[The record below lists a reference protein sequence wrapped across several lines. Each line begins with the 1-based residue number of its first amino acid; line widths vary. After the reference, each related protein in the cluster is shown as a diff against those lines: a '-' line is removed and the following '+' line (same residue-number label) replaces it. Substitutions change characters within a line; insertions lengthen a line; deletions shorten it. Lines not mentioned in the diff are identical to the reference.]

1 VVLPYL
7 SCVKNRVCLSHGV
20 QVIGATWRVSTR
32 IVAGVGD
39 LVQRTGGSQAQV
51 RYSVAGRSRGQVI
64 LCVVCTVHTEMR
76 SVGFLVWPQNQNRRF
91 LLVWPQN
98 RWLQVSQFGP

>member
-39 LVQRTGGSQAQV
+39 LV
-51 RYSVAGRSRGQVI
+51 
-64 LCVVCTVHTEMR
+64 
-76 SVGFLVWPQNQNRRF
+76 
-91 LLVWPQN
+91 
-98 RWLQVSQFGP
+98 